1 MATKQQGTMINK
13 QPPKKTI
20 RFSTQ
25 FLTYK
30 ITTEKK
36 SGVFPSRFHNL
47 MYSLRLGNVP
57 FKPPGEK
64 SPIAAH
70 VSTGPGQLRVVLHS
84 SGKDLARKSIS
95 LTQKESKWEN
105 TCSFYQ
111 RHRCKMHN
119 AMKTQANLES
129 SLKGINLESN
139 LWQENSA
146 PLLSSFYCNM
156 LPEHCL

>member
-1 MATKQQGTMINK
+1 MAGAEQLEERM
-13 QPPKKTI
+13 
-20 RFSTQ
+20 
-25 FLTYK
+25 
-30 ITTEKK
+30 
-36 SGVFPSRFHNL
+36 V
-47 MYSLRLGNVP
+47 
-57 FKPPGEK
+57 GEE
-64 SPIAAH
+64 
-70 VSTGPGQLRVVLHS
+70 VGERTGS
-84 SGKDLARKSIS
+84 WIDLARKSIS